1 MKHISILVPEGQN
14 NVSSIVGPYKFFLK
28 ANDYWQ
34 RLGHQPV
41 FRVQVVGLSRTVELY
56 DGLFTIKPH
65 ATIAEITHTDLIII
79 PALSGD
85 FASKLPFNTDY
96 LPWIRD
102 HFAKGAEVAS
112 ICTGAF
118 ILAATGLLDGK
129 QCSTHWNAVN
139 SFRKLFP
146 RVELATEKIITDE
159 QGIYT
164 NGGAYSFLHLLIYL
178 VEKYYDRETAIF
190 CSKMFQVDLDRFS
203 QSPFTIFS
211 GQKEHEDEL
220 IKKAQLYMEE
230 NMAEKISVDQLAA
243 QLNINRRSFDRRFIK
258 ATGNT
263 PLEYLQRVRIEAAK
277 KALETSQQS
286 VNEVLYE
293 VGYADSKAFRE
304 VFKKI
309 TGISP
314 LEYRSRYN
322 KTAIPARLE
331 EECTPGPT
339 T

>member
-1 MKHISILVPEGQN
+1 MKHISILVPEGKN
-14 NVSSIVGPYKFFLK
+14 NVSSIIGPYKFFIK

-65 ATIAEITHTDLIII
+65 AVIADITHTDLIII

-85 FASKLPFNTDY
+85 FASKLPYNADY

-102 HFAKGAEVAS
+102 HFEKGAEVAS

-129 QCSTHWNAVN
+129 QCSTHWNAAN

-146 RVELATEKIITDE
+146 QVELATEKIITDE
-159 QGIYT
+159 QRIYT

-190 CSKMFQVDLDRFS
+190 CSKVFQVDIDRFS

-220 IKKAQLYMEE
+220 VKKAQLYMEK
-230 NMAEKISVDQLAA
+230 NMAEKISIDHLATE
-243 QLNINRRSFDRRFIK
+243 LNINRRSFDRRFIK

-263 PLEYLQRVRIEAAK
+263 PLEYLQRVRIETAK

-286 VNEVLYE
+286 VNEVLYD
-293 VGYADSKAFRE
+293 VGYNDSKAFRE

-322 KTAIPARLE
+322 KTAVPARME
-331 EECTPGPT
+331 E
-339 T
+339 

>member
-14 NVSSIVGPYKFFLK
+14 NVSSIVGPYKFFTK
-28 ANDYWQ
+28 ADKYWQ
-34 RLGHQPV
+34 QLGHKPV
-41 FRVQVVGLSRTVELY
+41 FKVQVVGLSKTIELY

-65 ATIAEITHTDLIII
+65 ASIAEITHTDLIII

-96 LPWIRD
+96 LPWIRE

-129 QCSTHWNAVN
+129 QCSTHWNAAS

-146 RVELATEKIITDE
+146 QVQLATEKIITDE

-178 VEKYYDRETAIF
+178 VEKYYDRETAIY
-190 CSKMFQVDLDRFS
+190 CSKIFQVDLDRFS

-220 IKKAQLYMEE
+220 VKQAQLYMEK
-230 NMAEKISVDQLAA
+230 NMSEKISVDQIAA

-258 ATGNT
+258 ATSNT
-263 PLEYLQRVRIEAAK
+263 PLEYLQRLRVEAAK
-277 KALETSQQS
+277 KALETSQHS

-293 VGYADSKAFRE
+293 VGYADIKSFRE

-309 TGISP
+309 TGLSP
-314 LEYRSRYN
+314 LEYRIRYN
-322 KTAIPARLE
+322 KETGATRLLE
-331 EECTPGPT
+331 EN
-339 T
+339 

>member
-34 RLGHQPV
+34 RQGRNPV
-41 FRVQVVGLSRTVELY
+41 FRVQVVGLTRTVELY

-65 ATIAEITHTDLIII
+65 ATINDISHTDLIII

-85 FASKLPFNTDY
+85 FGAKLKFNTGY
-96 LPWIRD
+96 LPWIQG

-129 QCSTHWNAVN
+129 QCSTHWNAAN

-146 RVELATEKIITDE
+146 KVELATDKIITDE
-159 QGIYT
+159 HGIYT

-190 CSKMFQVDLDRFS
+190 CSKIFQVDLDRFS

-211 GQKEHEDEL
+211 GQKEHEDDL
-220 IKKAQLYMEE
+220 IKKAQLYMEQ
-230 NMAEKISVDQLAA
+230 NIAEKISVDQLAA
-243 QLNINRRSFDRRFIK
+243 QFNINRRSFDRRFIK

-263 PLEYLQRVRIEAAK
+263 PLEYLQRVRVEVAK
-277 KALETSQQS
+277 KLFEASRHS

-293 VGYADSKAFRE
+293 VGYVDLKSFRE
-304 VFKKI
+304 VFKKV
-309 TGISP
+309 TGLSP
-314 LEYRSRYN
+314 LEYRARYN
-322 KTAIPARLE
+322 KTAIPASLPE
-331 EECTPGPT
+331 
-339 T
+339 

>member
-14 NVSSIVGPYKFFLK
+14 NVSSIVGPYKFFTK
-28 ANDYWQ
+28 ADKYWQ
-34 RLGHQPV
+34 QLGHKPV
-41 FRVQVVGLSRTVELY
+41 FKVQVVGLSKTIELY

-65 ATIAEITHTDLIII
+65 ASIAEITHTDLIII

-85 FASKLPFNTDY
+85 FASKIPFNTDY
-96 LPWIRD
+96 LPWIRE

-129 QCSTHWNAVN
+129 QCSTHWNAAS

-146 RVELATEKIITDE
+146 QVELATEKIITDE
-159 QGIYT
+159 QRIYT

-178 VEKYYDRETAIF
+178 VEKYYDRETAIY
-190 CSKMFQVDLDRFS
+190 CSKIFQVDLDRFS

-220 IKKAQLYMEE
+220 VKQAQLYMEK
-230 NMAEKISVDQLAA
+230 NMSEKISVDQIAT

-258 ATGNT
+258 ATSNT
-263 PLEYLQRVRIEAAK
+263 PLEYLQRLRIEAAK

-293 VGYADSKAFRE
+293 VGYADIKSFRE

-309 TGISP
+309 TGLSP

-322 KTAIPARLE
+322 KETGATRLLE
-331 EECTPGPT
+331 EN
-339 T
+339 